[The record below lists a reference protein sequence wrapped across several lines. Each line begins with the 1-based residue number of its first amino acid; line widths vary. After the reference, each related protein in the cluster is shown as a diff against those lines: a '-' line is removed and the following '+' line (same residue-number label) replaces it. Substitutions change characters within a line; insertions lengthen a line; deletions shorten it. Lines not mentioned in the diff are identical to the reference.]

1 MIRRRDT
8 PDGLPFRVYER
19 KGARVYSI
27 GYKLPSGKWAFRYSC
42 PAGDAAKVAENRRR
56 AITEAAQIG
65 AGVSSSGA
73 TEDLI
78 DAWFAAQDAMP
89 VGDPNRRAE
98 STLTENRREANN
110 LKQAFG
116 HMAPGDITK
125 TDGYAY
131 LDACVQ
137 TKRASKGN
145 KEISL
150 LQVILEFGVR
160 NGVILSNPLAGIR
173 KNKTVAVKRYVTDAD
188 LALALE
194 VGRAKSGTRHLVALA
209 LRTAYLCVRRSVE
222 VRGITREAIT
232 DAGMVW
238 HDGKPSSSVKKPPVL
253 IEWTP
258 ELRATVTEALQ
269 IKRHHVAGTIY
280 LFGNMK
286 GQRYTK
292 GGWKAV
298 LDDLM
303 QDCEAVAAER
313 GVKFQRFSL
322 QDCRPKGATDKL
334 TAGHGDAKDALGHT
348 TDRMLGQVYD
358 RRQLKKATPTR

>member
-1 MIRRRDT
+1 MIRRRDK

-27 GYKLPSGKWAFRYSC
+27 GYKLPDGKWAFRYSC
-42 PAGDAAKVAENRRR
+42 PAGDVAQIAAHRRTAIAEAAK
-56 AITEAAQIG
+56 IG
-65 AGVSSSGA
+65 AGVPVAGA

-78 DAWFAAQDAMP
+78 DAWFAAQEAMP
-89 VGDPNRRAE
+89 LGDVNRRAE
-98 STLTENRREANN
+98 STLAENRREAKN

-137 TKRASKGN
+137 TERAAKGN
-145 KEISL
+145 KEIAL
-150 LQVILEFGVR
+150 LQVILEYGVR
-160 NGVILSNPLAGIR
+160 SGVIQSNPLAGIR
-173 KNKTVAVKRYVTDAD
+173 KNKTVAKKHYVTDAD
-188 LALALE
+188 LALAVE
-194 VGRAKSGTRHLVALA
+194 VGRAKGGTRHIVALA

-222 VRGITREAIT
+222 VRGITRDAVTEA
-232 DAGMVW
+232 GVLW
-238 HDGKPSSSVKKPPVL
+238 QDGKNKDKPPVL

-258 ELRATVTEALQ
+258 ELRATITEALQ
-269 IKRHHVAGTIY
+269 VKRNHVAGTIY

-303 QDCEAVAAER
+303 RECEAVATER
-313 GVKFQRFSL
+313 RIKFQRFSL

-334 TAGHGDAKDALGHT
+334 TAGHADTKDSLGHT
-348 TDRMLGQVYD
+348 SDRMLGLHYD
-358 RRQLKKATPTR
+358 RRQFKKATPTR

>member
-19 KGARVYSI
+19 KGARVYSV
-27 GYKLPSGKWAFRYSC
+27 GYKLPGGSWAFRYSC
-42 PAGDAAKVAENRRR
+42 PAGDVAEIAATRRKAIAEAAK
-56 AITEAAQIG
+56 IG
-65 AGVSSSGA
+65 AGVSAAGA

-78 DAWFAAQDAMP
+78 DAWFAAQEALP
-89 VGDPNRRAE
+89 LRSLNRRAE
-98 STLTENRREANN
+98 STLAENKREARN
-110 LKQAFG
+110 LRQAFG
-116 HMAPGDITK
+116 HMAPSDITK

-137 TKRASKGN
+137 ADRAAKGN
-145 KEISL
+145 KEIAL
-150 LQVILEFGVR
+150 LQVVLEYGVR
-160 NGVILSNPLAGIR
+160 TGLISVNPLAGIR
-173 KNKTVAVKRYVTDAD
+173 KNKTTSARRYVTDAD

-194 VGRAKSGTRHLVALA
+194 VGRAKGGTRHIVALA

-222 VRGITREAIT
+222 VRGITREAVT

-238 HDGKPSSSVKKPPVL
+238 QDGKNKDKAPVL

-258 ELRATVTEALQ
+258 ELRATIAEALQ
-269 IKRHHVAGTIY
+269 VKRNHVAGTIY

-303 QDCEAVAAER
+303 RECEALATER
-313 GVKFQRFSL
+313 RVTFQRFSL
-322 QDCRPKGATDKL
+322 QDCRPKGVSDKL
-334 TAGHGDAKDALGHT
+334 TAQHADTMDATGHT
-348 TDRMLGQVYD
+348 SDRMIRQVYD
-358 RRQLKKATPTR
+358 RRQVKKATPAR

>member
-1 MIRRRDT
+1 MIRRRDK

-27 GYKLPSGKWAFRYSC
+27 GYKLPNGKWAFRYSC
-42 PAGDAAKVAENRRR
+42 PADDAAQVAEHRRR

-65 AGVSSSGA
+65 AGVSATGA

-78 DAWFAAQDAMP
+78 DAWFKAQDDMP
-89 VGDPNRRAE
+89 AGDPNRRAE
-98 STLTENRREANN
+98 STLTENRREAAN
-110 LKQAFG
+110 LKKAFG

-137 TKRASKGN
+137 AKRAAKGN

-150 LQVILEFGVR
+150 LQVILEYGVR
-160 NGVILSNPLAGIR
+160 NGVLTANPLAGIR
-173 KNKTVAVKRYVTDAD
+173 KNKTVSAKHYVSDSD

-194 VGRAKSGTRHLVALA
+194 VGRSKGGTRHLVALA

-222 VRGITREAIT
+222 VRGITR
-232 DAGMVW
+232 DAVTESGVVW
-238 HDGKPSSSVKKPPVL
+238 QDGKNKGKPPVL

-258 ELRATVTEALQ
+258 DLRATITEAMQ

-303 QDCEAVAAER
+303 QDCEKLAAER
-313 GVKFQRFSL
+313 RVAFQRFSL
-322 QDCRPKGATDKL
+322 QDCRPKGVSDKL
-334 TAGHGDAKDALGHT
+334 TAQHADTLDATGHT
-348 TDRMLGQVYD
+348 SDRMIRQVYD
-358 RRQLKKATPTR
+358 RRQVKKAGPVR

>member
-27 GYKLPSGKWAFRYSC
+27 GYKLPDGKWAYRYSC
-42 PAGDAAKVAENRRR
+42 PADDAAQVAAHRRT
-56 AITEAAQIG
+56 AIAEAAKIG
-65 AGVSSSGA
+65 AGVPVAGA

-78 DAWFAAQDAMP
+78 DAWFAAQEAMP
-89 VGDPNRRAE
+89 LGDVNRRAE
-98 STLTENRREANN
+98 STLAENRREAKN

-116 HMAPGDITK
+116 HMAPADITK

-137 TKRASKGN
+137 ADRAAKGN
-145 KEISL
+145 KEIAL
-150 LQVILEFGVR
+150 LQVVLEYGVR
-160 NGVILSNPLAGIR
+160 TGVVGSNPLAGIR
-173 KNKTVAVKRYVTDAD
+173 KNKTVAKKRYVTDAD
-188 LALALE
+188 LALAIE
-194 VGRAKSGTRHLVALA
+194 VGRAKGGTRHIVALA

-222 VRGITREAIT
+222 VRGITRDAVTEA
-232 DAGMVW
+232 GVLW
-238 HDGKPSSSVKKPPVL
+238 HDGKSKDKPPVL

-258 ELRATVTEALQ
+258 ELRATITEALQ
-269 IKRHHVAGTIY
+269 VKRHHVAGTIY

-303 QDCEAVAAER
+303 RDCEAVATER
-313 GVKFQRFSL
+313 QVKFQRFSL
-322 QDCRPKGATDKL
+322 QDCRPKGVSDKL
-334 TAGHGDAKDALGHT
+334 TAQHMDTIDATGHT
-348 TDRMLGQVYD
+348 SDRMIRQVYD
-358 RRQLKKATPTR
+358 RRQVKKAGPVR

>member
-1 MIRRRDT
+1 MIRRRDN
-8 PDGLPFRVYER
+8 PDGLPYRVYER

-27 GYKLPSGKWAFRYSC
+27 GYKLPNGTWAFRYSC
-42 PAGDAAKVAENRRR
+42 PADDAAQIAGHRRK
-56 AITEAAQIG
+56 AIVEAAQIG
-65 AGVSSSGA
+65 AGVSASGA

-78 DAWFAAQDAMP
+78 DAWFAHQHSLRA
-89 VGDPNRRAE
+89 GDPNRRAD
-98 STLTENRREANN
+98 STLAENAREAKN

-125 TDGYAY
+125 TDGYTY

-137 TKRASKGN
+137 ADRPAKGN
-145 KEISL
+145 KEIAL

-160 NGVILSNPLAGIR
+160 GGVIPVNPLAGIR
-173 KNKTVAVKRYVTDAD
+173 KNKTVSKKRYVTDAD

-194 VGRAKSGTRHLVALA
+194 AGRARGGTRHIVALA

-222 VRGITREAIT
+222 VRGITRDAVT
-232 DAGMVW
+232 DAGVLW
-238 HDGKPSSSVKKPPVL
+238 QDGKNKDKAAVL

-258 ELRATVTEALQ
+258 ELRETITEALQ
-269 IKRHHVAGTIY
+269 VKRHHVAGTIY

-303 QDCEAVAAER
+303 QDCEALATER
-313 GVKFQRFSL
+313 RVKFERFSL
-322 QDCRPKGATDKL
+322 QDCRPKGVSDKL
-334 TAGHGDAKDALGHT
+334 TAQHIDTMDATGHT
-348 TDRMLGQVYD
+348 SDRMIRQIYD
-358 RRQLKKATPTR
+358 RRQVKKAGPVR

>member
-19 KGARVYSI
+19 KGVRTYSI
-27 GYKLPSGKWAFRYSC
+27 GYKLTTGAWAFRYSC
-42 PAGDAAKVAENRRR
+42 EAGDRAKIAELRSK
-56 AITEAAQIG
+56 AIGEAALLG
-65 AGVSSSGA
+65 HGVCTTGQ
-73 TEDLI
+73 TDELI
-78 DAWFAAQDAMP
+78 TAWFAYQDSLP
-89 VGDPNRRAE
+89 PSDPNRRAE
-98 STLTENRREANN
+98 STLAENRREAAN
-110 LKQAFG
+110 LKKAFG
-116 HMAPGDITK
+116 HMDPAEITK

-131 LDACVQ
+131 LDACAQ
-137 TKRASKGN
+137 TNRPAKGN
-145 KEISL
+145 KEVAL
-150 LQVILEFGVR
+150 LHLILEHGVR
-160 NGVILSNPLAGIR
+160 IGRIKSNPLQGLR
-173 KNKTVAVKRYVTDAD
+173 KLKTRTEKRYVTDAD

-194 VGRAKSGTRHLVALA
+194 VGRSKGGTRHLVALA
-209 LRTAYLCVRRSVE
+209 LRTAYMCVRRSVE

-232 DAGMVW
+232 EAGMVW
-238 HDGKPSSSVKKPPVL
+238 QDGKNKDKPPVL

-258 ELRATVTEALQ
+258 ELRATIAEALQ

-303 QDCEAVAAER
+303 QDCEAMAAER
-313 GVKFQRFSL
+313 RIKFQRFSL

-334 TAGHGDAKDALGHT
+334 TAGHLDAKDALGHT

-358 RRQLKKATPTR
+358 RRQLKKATPAR

>member
-1 MIRRRDT
+1 MIRRRDK

-19 KGARVYSI
+19 KGVRVYSI
-27 GYKLPSGKWAFRYSC
+27 GYKLPNGKWSFRYSC
-42 PAGDAAKVAENRRR
+42 PADDTAQIAAHRRR
-56 AITEAAQIG
+56 AITEAAPIS
-65 AGVSSSGA
+65 AGVSAAGA

-78 DAWFAAQDAMP
+78 DAWFKAQDATP
-89 VGDPNRRAE
+89 IGDPNRRAE
-98 STLTENRREANN
+98 STLAENRREAVN

-125 TDGYAY
+125 VDGYAY

-137 TKRASKGN
+137 AQRAAKGN

-150 LQVILEFGVR
+150 LQVILEYGVR
-160 NGVILSNPLAGIR
+160 NGVITENPLAGIR
-173 KNKTVAVKRYVTDAD
+173 KNKTVAAKHYVSDAD

-194 VGRAKSGTRHLVALA
+194 VGRAKGGTRHLVALA

-222 VRGITREAIT
+222 VRGITRDAVTE
-232 DAGMVW
+232 AGMVW
-238 HDGKPSSSVKKPPVL
+238 QDGKNKEKPPVL

-258 ELRATVTEALQ
+258 ELRATITEALQ
-269 IKRHHVAGTIY
+269 VKRHHVAGTIY

-303 QDCEAVAAER
+303 QDCEKLAAER
-313 GVKFQRFSL
+313 RVKFQRFSL

-334 TAGHGDAKDALGHT
+334 SAGHADAKDALGHT

-358 RRQLKKATPTR
+358 RRQFKKATPTR